1 MRNINLIDNLLNS
14 VQFMNTSRF
23 DLAHCIGK
31 ITVTESTSQEVI
43 DLLDR
48 KDVNP
53 HTVILNG
60 KCVRES

>member
-1 MRNINLIDNLLNS
+1 
-14 VQFMNTSRF
+14 MNTSRF

-60 KCVRES
+60 VCVRES